1 MRLAINLIFILLLFN
16 FVNQTL
22 NKVLP
27 AYKNFLNS
35 SESKNQKENELLKVR
50 ELNKKFEFL
59 QKDIIKKIYEKK
71 QSGYL
76 DDYLPDNFVDYE
88 FTIFLN
94 ALLSSNQF
102 PQPHIQNFSQEII
115 NHPNYKNIKFKK
127 ISFSINHTGSFSEIL
142 RLINVF
148 QSSSRIFEIE
158 KLTMSKN
165 NGNINANLLISTY
178 YFEK

>member
-1 MRLAINLIFILLLFN
+1 MRLTINLIFIILIFN
-16 FVNQTL
+16 FINDVF

-27 AYKNFLNS
+27 SYKEFLKS
-35 SESKNQKENELLKVR
+35 SEVKNQKENELAKIK

-59 QKDIIKKIYEKK
+59 QQDIIKNIYNQK
-71 QSGYL
+71 QSGYW
-76 DDYLPDNFVDYE
+76 DDYLPDKFVDYE

-115 NHPNYKNIKFKK
+115 NAPNYKNIKLKK
-127 ISFSINHTGSFSEIL
+127 ITFSLNHSGSFNDL
-142 RLINVF
+142 LKLINVF

-158 KLTMSKN
+158 RLNISKGD
-165 NGNINANLLISTY
+165 GNINANLLISTY